1 MLYFFKVLDSPYFK
15 FGWTEQANPW
25 NRIQTGFWT
34 NLHPKQLCQKLGP
47 ENLELI
53 YLFHGGKDFEGVIK
67 SLFPPVCANFGT
79 RRISKACWPYYG
91 TQVRSFLFPQG
102 HSSSLAMLLR
112 NVHAVR
118 EFYSEA
124 SLASKAS
131 QKLTN
136 YSINSI
142 DHTN

>member
-53 YLFHGGKDFEGVIK
+53 YLFRGGKDFEIVMK
-67 SLFPPVCANFGT
+67 SLFPPLEGEF
-79 RRISKACWPYYG
+79 WE
-91 TQVRSFLFPQG
+91 QVDLG
-102 HSSSLAMLLR
+102 GMLTLLR
-112 NVHAVR
+112 QTCEELPIPAR
-118 EFYSEA
+118 P
-124 SLASKAS
+124 
-131 QKLTN
+131 
-136 YSINSI
+136 
-142 DHTN
+142 